1 MGLWD
6 PQPGSYLLSHLQHC
20 RVLSVFLRPA
30 LRFRNDRDGDGVD
43 SDPNTYRDA
52 DANSYANADANSY
65 ANADPNSYGDADANS
80 HTCGDGHTYA
90 DGHTCGDGY
99 AYADGH
105 TCADGHTYADSHTDC
120 PCQCYTDAVHW
131 KMFTDAE
138 AASDSGAASHATR
151 SDSCHERH
159 AWGSYGC
166 SS

>member
-90 DGHTCGDGY
+90 DS
-99 AYADGH
+99 YADGH
-105 TCADGHTYADSHTDC
+105 
-120 PCQCYTDAVHW
+120 TDAVHW

-138 AASDSGAASHATR
+138 AGSDSGAASHATR
-151 SDSCHERH
+151 SHSWFHSYTERH

>member
-1 MGLWD
+1 M
-6 PQPGSYLLSHLQHC
+6 C
-20 RVLSVFLRPA
+20 PA
-30 LRFRNDRDGDGVD
+30 LRFWNDRDGDGGECV
-43 SDPNTYRDA
+43 A
-52 DANSYANADANSY
+52 DSYADS
-65 ANADPNSYGDADANS
+65 
-80 HTCGDGHTYA
+80 HTYA